1 MIFCFVRETKQL
13 TLEELDRKWKLN
25 LKPPT
30 LLDLPGHMMPPFLLT
45 SLLSP
50 AEVFSVPT
58 KKFIHYELTVWL
70 PWFVKRYIFF
80 QKIARPPPIIATAQE
95 VGIVSDA

>member
-13 TLEELDRKWKLN
+13 TLEELDRKWKR
-25 LKPPT
+25 KSPT
-30 LLDLPGHMMPPFLLT
+30 LPDLPRHMIPPFLLT
-45 SLLSP
+45 SLLSL

-80 QKIARPPPIIATAQE
+80 QNVTRPPPIIATAQE
-95 VGIVSDA
+95 AGIVSDA